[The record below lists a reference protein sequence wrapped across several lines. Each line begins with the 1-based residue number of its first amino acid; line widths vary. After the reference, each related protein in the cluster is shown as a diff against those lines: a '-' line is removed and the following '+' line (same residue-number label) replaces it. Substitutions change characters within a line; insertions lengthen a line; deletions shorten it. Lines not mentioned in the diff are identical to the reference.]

1 MSPGKTVSSESPQ
14 NITQILI
21 DWQKGD
27 ADAPGKLMPLVYEE
41 LRRLAR
47 DYLRR
52 ERAGHTLQAT
62 ALVHEAYLR
71 MVNNK
76 SVDWKGRAHFY
87 RIAAQLMRRILV
99 DHARAHNAAKRG
111 GLEQKLTLDEARDL
125 PINGQGV
132 ELVALD
138 SALESFAQS
147 YPRKSE
153 VVELKFFGGLET
165 KEISEVLHVSE
176 KTVLR
181 DWNFAKLWLCR
192 ALTQNGA

>member
-1 MSPGKTVSSESPQ
+1 MGGGSRERTFFRENSLPFHRHVEYHVSQGKTVISESPQ

-27 ADAPGKLMPLVYEE
+27 ADAPSKLMPLVYEE

-76 SVDWKGRAHFY
+76 SVDWKSRAHFY
-87 RIAAQLMRRILV
+87 QIAAQLMRRILV

-125 PINGQGV
+125 PINGNGV

-138 SALESFAQS
+138 GALESFAQS

-153 VVELKFFGGLET
+153 V
-165 KEISEVLHVSE
+165 
-176 KTVLR
+176 
-181 DWNFAKLWLCR
+181 
-192 ALTQNGA
+192 